1 MAVRVGFSRSF
12 EAGAAAKACAGPIRA
27 LGQASWGIAFCGG
40 KHNPEAF
47 LKALKAELGDIP
59 IVGGSAAGAITRAGI
74 GYGGLETAV
83 AGFFDMEEP
92 PFITVTKR
100 LGEGE
105 QMAGRELGEAVRSQA
120 PDGRVVLLF
129 YSSVAATAPLRLHPG
144 SPLVTGFYE
153 GLGNAKVTLI
163 GAGTLTD
170 MNLSNSWIFDG
181 TGMTTHSAVAVVL
194 PADLC
199 AETAIL
205 HGCVPVSSFMQ
216 ITKVH
221 GAEVYELDGR
231 PAVQVLEGMLG
242 IDLGS
247 CGAQELSL
255 IATLGEKH
263 GDRFAP
269 YDENAYVN
277 RLILNANPSTGSIT
291 LFEPD
296 FSNGAIVQVMSRD
309 NALMIESVRKGTEE
323 ILRRTAGR
331 DGQVAL
337 YIDCAGRASARSGAP
352 VEEADV
358 MLQSFKSDMPLIGL
372 YSGVEIAPVN
382 AQSRPLDWTAVLT
395 VLYRGG

>member
-12 EAGAAAKACAGPIRA
+12 DAVAAARECAGPIRA
-27 LGQASWGIAFCGG
+27 TGQPSWGIAFCGG

-47 LKALKAELGDIP
+47 LRALRNELGEIP
-59 IVGGSAAGAITRAGI
+59 IVGGSAAGAITRTGI

-83 AGFFDMEEP
+83 AGFFDSEEL
-92 PFITVTKR
+92 PFITTTDK
-100 LGEGE
+100 LNDGERA
-105 QMAGRELGEAVRSQA
+105 AGRELGEAVRSQA
-120 PDGRVVLLF
+120 PEGRVVLLF
-129 YSSVAATAPLRLHPG
+129 YSSVAATTPLRLHPG
-144 SPLVTGFYE
+144 SPLVAGFYE
-153 GLGNAKVTLI
+153 GLGTVNVVLI

-181 TGMTTHSAVAVVL
+181 TRLTTHSAVAVVL
-194 PADLC
+194 PAGLR
-199 AETAIL
+199 AETVIL

-216 ITKVH
+216 ITKVE

-231 PAVQVLEGMLG
+231 PALQVLEGMLG
-242 IDLGS
+242 ANLES
-247 CGAQELSL
+247 SNAQNLSL

-269 YDENAYVN
+269 YDESAYVN
-277 RLILNANPSTGSIT
+277 RLILSANPSTGSIT

-296 FSNGAIVQVMSRD
+296 FIEGAVVQVMSRD
-309 NALMIESVRKGTEE
+309 NALMIESVRRGTEE
-323 ILRRTAGR
+323 ILRRTAGKG
-331 DGQVAL
+331 GQVAL

-352 VEEADV
+352 VEEAEI
-358 MLQSFKSDMPLIGL
+358 MLQSFKSDMPLIGC

-382 AQSRPLDWTAVLT
+382 EQSRPLDWTAVLT